1 MIYQKKNIQIT
12 FTDKKKAFE
21 YLNESASK
29 LLIHNLSYL
38 ASLDLFEL
46 YLQDREKAF
55 VKLEKIKELDY
66 HRHLIRFSKE
76 NGFTFMEK
84 DCPSLQKHL
93 KRLEK
98 SKKDMSLS

>member
-1 MIYQKKNIQIT
+1 M
-12 FTDKKKAFE
+12 
-21 YLNESASK
+21 
-29 LLIHNLSYL
+29 

-46 YLQDREKAF
+46 YQKDREKAF
-55 VKLEKIKELDY
+55 VKLEKIKEMDY
-66 HRHLIRFSKE
+66 HQHLIRLSKE

-93 KRLEK
+93 KKLEK